1 MATSDH
7 PPDDVPSTPPN
18 TTDLSHHQPELAR
31 RKSTRLCTPM
41 SRPGFIAT
49 QTNSRRAI
57 VPIATKRT
65 QPPQSEVPAATDWRI
80 EPSQD
85 SPDPNAFSG
94 PTQVSKRTGQA
105 VVVDITQDS
114 DDDNQQARGTGNGD
128 KKKDRDGFDCALLY
142 CSVLADATSKAH
154 ACRWCPNQF
163 KVQARS
169 TYNLKCHRD
178 GTFIKGSLRLACPG
192 RHKAIA
198 AGADLPPSASEVV
211 ADKAAAQPA
220 AVNNLIAYTSK
231 GQFSNNT
238 LNRLVVIW
246 VLHSRVWAASVAHK
260 LYLEQPIQVVKSIKE
275 FDSMVLLIS
284 DVWTTKGS
292 HKAFMGIS
300 CCYITKDWKYVSQH
314 LAIKYISWHHNGKYL
329 ATPLANVLVKHK
341 LHEKMTLTT
350 DSGSN
355 SFTMAAGVAS
365 TFRAY
370 NSTEW
375 NVSKNHHR
383 CACHVIAL
391 ILGAGLRAL
400 QLSKVM
406 LRPEKADKF
415 FPTLGSIDEEEELA
429 AEDIVE
435 VVNPVSDEEQDIDPD
450 DAEEAVL
457 EPGWEQNGDEDNYVE
472 SNQPGIGFT
481 LKKVD
486 YICRRI
492 ASSPQKQ
499 AEFKIWARSRNYTGR
514 GVIGG
519 YGYEVT
525 MKEWEDVNTL
535 NLILKEFLDLT
546 KQMEGDGPKLGVML
560 YAYLKLRDSLE
571 KKEAAAASAPLEP
584 MFGPMLKTLKK
595 YIDLAINCD
604 TVVITT
610 FLHPAW
616 RLMLF
621 KKDFPSKSIRIESLV
636 GRVFQQREALIK
648 SAEIVTPPTKA
659 SQSENNLTKSDS
671 ESEADDYNFY
681 PPDLKAISVNTELER
696 YNSGVFPM
704 DRKGD
709 VLGWWKAHTRDF
721 PVLGSLARDYLA
733 CAASSATVERTFS
746 AAAGVCGTARTSL
759 AIRTI
764 ERCIS
769 SHMWLRN
776 NTPTNNIPKCKTT
789 QPQPQH
795 TQDLKAILTK
805 PDKQLEE
812 IQELI
817 NQNFEANNDQ
827 IGLLRELLRLEKGK
841 REKAETINAI
851 YEFVLSVEQIVCRR
865 LNIEHSTL
873 TRALRSDGTTWIDVR
888 TLLNLEDDSSDGLLA
903 LIKHIKTSR
912 LGHGRASP
920 TTAKNLVLSKS
931 LVPLAEENCSL
942 TPKQVALLRKLLDWV
957 VHDLS
962 ESATLADLR
971 LAVEELM
978 VLDSCLDSDLDSP
991 LSESSL
997 F

>member
-1 MATSDH
+1 
-7 PPDDVPSTPPN
+7 
-18 TTDLSHHQPELAR
+18 
-31 RKSTRLCTPM
+31 
-41 SRPGFIAT
+41 
-49 QTNSRRAI
+49 
-57 VPIATKRT
+57 
-65 QPPQSEVPAATDWRI
+65 
-80 EPSQD
+80 
-85 SPDPNAFSG
+85 
-94 PTQVSKRTGQA
+94 
-105 VVVDITQDS
+105 
-114 DDDNQQARGTGNGD
+114 
-128 KKKDRDGFDCALLY
+128 
-142 CSVLADATSKAH
+142 
-154 ACRWCPNQF
+154 
-163 KVQARS
+163 
-169 TYNLKCHRD
+169 
-178 GTFIKGSLRLACPG
+178 
-192 RHKAIA
+192 
-198 AGADLPPSASEVV
+198 
-211 ADKAAAQPA
+211 
-220 AVNNLIAYTSK
+220 
-231 GQFSNNT
+231 
-238 LNRLVVIW
+238 
-246 VLHSRVWAASVAHK
+246 
-260 LYLEQPIQVVKSIKE
+260 
-275 FDSMVLLIS
+275 
-284 DVWTTKGS
+284 
-292 HKAFMGIS
+292 
-300 CCYITKDWKYVSQH
+300 
-314 LAIKYISWHHNGKYL
+314 
-329 ATPLANVLVKHK
+329 
-341 LHEKMTLTT
+341 MTLTT

-415 FPTLGSIDEEEELA
+415 FPTLGSIDEEEESA

-457 EPGWEQNGDEDNYVE
+457 EPGWEQNSDEDNYVE
-472 SNQPGIGFT
+472 SDQPGIGFT

-519 YGYEVT
+519 YAYEARRVINQLLENETDKYADKHFFKGYEVT

-535 NLILKEFLDLT
+535 NLILKVVLMTYIHSCMSSKEFLDLT

-571 KKEAAAASAPLEP
+571 KKEAAAASTPLEP

-595 YIDLAINCD
+595 YINLTINCD

-776 NTPTNNIPKCKTT
+776 NVKMGGEFSGCQSIINSNT
-789 QPQPQH
+789 H
-795 TQDLKAILTK
+795 TAQYIQKQKNKQIALQKRRQLAIEK
-805 PDKQLEE
+805 
-812 IQELI
+812 
-817 NQNFEANNDQ
+817 NQ
-827 IGLLRELLRLEKGK
+827 K
-841 REKAETINAI
+841 
-851 YEFVLSVEQIVCRR
+851 
-865 LNIEHSTL
+865 
-873 TRALRSDGTTWIDVR
+873 
-888 TLLNLEDDSSDGLLA
+888 
-903 LIKHIKTSR
+903 
-912 LGHGRASP
+912 
-920 TTAKNLVLSKS
+920 KN
-931 LVPLAEENCSL
+931 
-942 TPKQVALLRKLLDWV
+942 Q
-957 VHDLS
+957 
-962 ESATLADLR
+962 
-971 LAVEELM
+971 
-978 VLDSCLDSDLDSP
+978 
-991 LSESSL
+991 
-997 F
+997 